1 LGASVGGT
9 WVGIDALKGLSSTVI
24 VDRCLARSGSGH
36 RIGVYGVGVYGI
48 VSRYDGLCGKSDQGR
63 CSVRGHGLLR
73 SHVFCAYLVL
83 LF

>member
-1 LGASVGGT
+1 MLGACVGGR

-36 RIGVYGVGVYGI
+36 RIGVYGI